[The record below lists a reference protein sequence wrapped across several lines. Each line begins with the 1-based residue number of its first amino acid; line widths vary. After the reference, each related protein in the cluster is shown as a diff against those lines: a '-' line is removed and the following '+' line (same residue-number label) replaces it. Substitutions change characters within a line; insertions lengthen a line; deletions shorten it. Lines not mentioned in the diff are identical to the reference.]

1 MRAEAV
7 DLPRSEELVRP
18 PVRIRTVL
26 AALLIGIAGYAIY
39 PRAEAAWQLHGLAA
53 AVADY
58 ALCAAGP
65 TGPSLIRD
73 NPDQFA
79 KLVRRRLVTAASD
92 DRPFAGCA
100 ELARTVS
107 GSDAVH
113 EAHTAQATDFREY
126 EGWASAT
133 RTLADL
139 RVGSERLAEVSRR
152 AWPFV
157 RGGYTRL
164 VKPSLSATEAVHPV
178 APAEP
183 AVGSGLPNW
192 HARYRA
198 VRRTQT
204 GFMVAHGQGANL
216 GVYETRDDGLSW
228 RPVAAHRQPS
238 SYQERCPIDA
248 EGRSFTFSTTDDETA
263 TVVNSLGPDGAPYA
277 TVVAPAHE
285 QIFAAACDA
294 EAVVLAL
301 TSMEGHGTKLYECPF
316 RRTCAPM
323 RVPALGMKPTQLSDV
338 ARVAGT
344 TVIAVSNGEIVRVA
358 SSRDSGRSWTPWS
371 VAYDAGEAQPSAMG
385 LPPPARLLGLDDKL
399 ILYGGAQRS
408 DQAYLVLV
416 SEDQGASWKNPHPG
430 GSG

>member
-1 MRAEAV
+1 MRAEVV
-7 DLPRSEELVRP
+7 DFPRGEEQVRP

-26 AALLIGIAGYAIY
+26 AALLVGIAGYTIY

-79 KLVRRRLVTAASD
+79 KLVRRRLVTAAAD
-92 DRPFAGCA
+92 DRPFADCA
-100 ELARTVS
+100 ELARTVTA
-107 GSDAVH
+107 SDAVY
-113 EAHTAQATDFREY
+113 EAHSARATEFREY
-126 EGWASAT
+126 EAWGSAT
-133 RTLADL
+133 RSLAEV
-139 RVGSERLAEVSRR
+139 RVTSDRLAEVSRR

-178 APAEP
+178 SPAEP
-183 AVGSGLPNW
+183 GVGSGLPNW
-192 HARYRA
+192 RARYRA

-204 GFMVAHGQGANL
+204 GFVMAHGQGANL
-216 GVYETRDDGLSW
+216 GVYETRDEGLSW
-228 RPVAAHRQPS
+228 RPIAAHHQPS
-238 SYQERCPIDA
+238 NFQERCPIDA
-248 EGRSFTFSTTDDETA
+248 DGRSFTFSTTDDETA

-277 TVVAPAHE
+277 TVLAPAHE

-294 EAVVLAL
+294 EAVVIALA
-301 TSMEGHGTKLYECPF
+301 SMGGQGTKLYECPF
-316 RRTCAPM
+316 RRSCAPM
-323 RVPALGMKPTQLSDV
+323 RVPAAGMVPTQLSDV

-371 VAYDAGEAQPSAMG
+371 VAFDAGEHQASAMG
-385 LPPPARLLGLDDKL
+385 LPPPARLLGLDDRL
-399 ILYGGAQRS
+399 ILYGGAERS

-416 SEDQGASWKNPHPG
+416 SEDQGASWKSPL
-430 GSG
+430 

>member
-1 MRAEAV
+1 MRAEVV
-7 DLPRSEELVRP
+7 DLPRGEELVRP

-26 AALLIGIAGYAIY
+26 AALLMGIAGYTVY
-39 PRAEAAWQLHGLAA
+39 PRAQAAWQLHGLAA

-73 NPDQFA
+73 NPDQFD
-79 KLVRRRLVTAASD
+79 KLVRRRLVTTAAD
-92 DRPFAGCA
+92 DRPFADCA
-100 ELARTVS
+100 ELARTVTA
-107 GSDAVH
+107 SDAVY
-113 EAHTAQATDFREY
+113 EAHSARAAEFREY
-126 EGWASAT
+126 EGWGSAT
-133 RTLADL
+133 RTLAEV
-139 RVGSERLAEVSRR
+139 RVTSDRLAEVSRR

-204 GFMVAHGQGANL
+204 GFVMAHGQGANL
-216 GVYETRDDGLSW
+216 GVYETRDEGLSW
-228 RPVAAHRQPS
+228 RPVAAHHQPS
-238 SYQERCPIDA
+238 SFQERCPIDA
-248 EGRSFTFSTTDDETA
+248 DGRSFTFSTTDDETA

-277 TVVAPAHE
+277 TVLAPAHE

-294 EAVVLAL
+294 DALVLAL
-301 TSMEGHGTKLYECPF
+301 ASMGGQSTKLYECPF
-316 RRTCAPM
+316 RRSCAPM
-323 RVPALGMKPTQLSDV
+323 RVPAAGMVPTQLSDV

-371 VAYDAGEAQPSAMG
+371 VAYDAGERQASAMG
-385 LPPPARLLGLDDKL
+385 LPPPARLLGLDDRL
-399 ILYGGAQRS
+399 ILYGGAERS

-416 SEDQGASWKNPHPG
+416 SEDQGASWKSPLPNG
-430 GSG
+430 G